1 MAALAIALL
10 AAALVWLQPG
20 ATPWVYALTWT
31 AATLGGPLLVAA
43 LMERGDSLLG
53 RMLSGR
59 VITYLGRRS
68 YALYLWHYVWL
79 TWLRSLGWSGVLL
92 ALALSLA
99 SAELSWR
106 LVESRFL
113 ARKRRME
120 SLRTQ
125 STGVSPHVVALG
137 ATG

>member
-10 AAALVWLQPG
+10 AAALVWLQAG
-20 ATPWVYALTWT
+20 ATPWVYALTWM
-31 AATLGGPLLVAA
+31 AATLGGPLLVAT

-79 TWLRSLGWSGVLL
+79 TWLRSLGWTGVLL